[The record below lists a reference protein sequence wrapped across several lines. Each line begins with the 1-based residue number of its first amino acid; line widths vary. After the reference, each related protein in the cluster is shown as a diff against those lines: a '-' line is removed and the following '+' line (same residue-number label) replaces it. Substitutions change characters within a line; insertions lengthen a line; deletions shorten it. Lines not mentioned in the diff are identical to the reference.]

1 CTTCEDRARNA
12 EKSKDSLDAEQDVDA
27 RQLRGRWTDPRGR
40 GIRLSLLG
48 GGTGEMPIKLA
59 AKSCS
64 VAAIA
69 LLVCAALGPANWA
82 PRSGLGWQVDH
93 FVGYLALTC
102 LICFA
107 WPRPFLVG
115 GALMTAAVLLE
126 ALQAFTPD
134 RKADVVAALCGA
146 SGALAATL
154 VVVLF
159 MFIRMFIRAQWVA
172 WAQPIEL
179 GTKSALPD
187 Y

>member
-1 CTTCEDRARNA
+1 
-12 EKSKDSLDAEQDVDA
+12 
-27 RQLRGRWTDPRGR
+27 
-40 GIRLSLLG
+40 
-48 GGTGEMPIKLA
+48 MPTKIA

-64 VAAIA
+64 VAAMA

-93 FVGYLALTC
+93 FVGYFAITW

-126 ALQAFTPD
+126 ALQAFPPD
-134 RKADVVAALCGA
+134 RKADLVAALCGA
-146 SGALAATL
+146 SGALTATL
-154 VVVLF
+154 VALLF
-159 MFIRMFIRAQWVA
+159 IFIRAQWVA
-172 WAQPIEL
+172 WVQPIEL
-179 GTKSALPD
+179 GTESALPD